1 MTEKHQQL
9 LDELCLYL
17 NERRYSSK
25 TITSNYL
32 PYWKKFLK
40 TDSEKENMTDAILK
54 FHKKLDDDFKTGK
67 ITHSTLVNS
76 RRPIKVLETY
86 INGQETAIRYS
97 YKTDPAEDNEIL
109 RKYRSYLINNGKSQN
124 TIRSY
129 ISIAGLFINFL
140 HDNSGNDISIT
151 KEYTEKFL
159 RFIHG
164 RYSKSMKVVMNAL
177 HSFDEY
183 LLVEGLIPKSALCGF
198 PSRIRQP
205 QHITRV
211 LSEEEVK
218 LLINSAH
225 SKRDKAILLLASETG
240 VRSCDIARLNLTDI
254 DWNEKQLNIIQQ
266 KTEEPL
272 CLPLVTAVGN
282 SIADYIL
289 NERHETS
296 SGKVFISNKPPYKGM
311 SSQACWQISAKIMK
325 SAYVHQGENEEKG
338 LHCFRHRISNAL
350 LSESIPLSTVSS
362 VLGHRSKESI
372 RGYIA
377 SDVYHLKQCALDLS
391 VIGSGREEFRNEI

>member
-1 MTEKHQQL
+1 MMMTEKHQQL

-17 NERRYSSK
+17 KERRYLSK

-40 TDSEKENMTDAILK
+40 TDSEKENMTDAILT
-54 FHKKLDDDFKTGK
+54 FHQKLDDDFKTGK

-76 RRPIKVLETY
+76 RRPIKVLEAY
-86 INGQETAIRYS
+86 INGHETAIRYS
-97 YKTDPAEDNEIL
+97 YKTDSAEDNEIL
-109 RKYRSYLINNGKSQN
+109 RKYRNHLSNNGKSQN

-183 LLVEGLIPKSALCGF
+183 LLVECLIPKSALCGF

-240 VRSCDIARLNLTDI
+240 VRSCDIARINLTDI

-266 KTEEPL
+266 KTEESL
-272 CLPLVTAVGN
+272 CLP
-282 SIADYIL
+282 
-289 NERHETS
+289 RS
-296 SGKVFISNKPPYKGM
+296 SV
-311 SSQACWQISAKIMK
+311 
-325 SAYVHQGENEEKG
+325 
-338 LHCFRHRISNAL
+338 RISC
-350 LSESIPLSTVSS
+350 
-362 VLGHRSKESI
+362 SK
-372 RGYIA
+372 R
-377 SDVYHLKQCALDLS
+377 
-391 VIGSGREEFRNEI
+391 